1 MPGYPRVDEAS
12 NRCEQASQHQQN
24 DSWVNELKHGF
35 AAGSRYAGN
44 PLLASTCLNLR
55 TLVVVARQ
63 RLINLVCPSN
73 DATSASSHSWERGGG
88 ISGVT
93 EGVVVAVVG
102 VAEAASVVEVVGG
115 SKVGAGGTTI
125 SLVEVRGVVG

>member
-1 MPGYPRVDEAS
+1 M
-12 NRCEQASQHQQN
+12 
-24 DSWVNELKHGF
+24 
-35 AAGSRYAGN
+35 
-44 PLLASTCLNLR
+44 
-55 TLVVVARQ
+55 
-63 RLINLVCPSN
+63 
-73 DATSASSHSWERGGG
+73 
-88 ISGVT
+88 T

>member
-1 MPGYPRVDEAS
+1 
-12 NRCEQASQHQQN
+12 
-24 DSWVNELKHGF
+24 
-35 AAGSRYAGN
+35 
-44 PLLASTCLNLR
+44 
-55 TLVVVARQ
+55 
-63 RLINLVCPSN
+63 VCPSN

-125 SLVEVRGVVG
+125 NLVEVRGVVG